1 MRSKKLRKKSIPYL
15 MLLPTLALITVF
27 MLYPMFRTIQ
37 LSFQN
42 STILTEANAI
52 FIGLTNYENLMKD
65 DVFIKSVQNTI
76 PWTIIN
82 VLLQLVIGTLIALM
96 LNQKFKGRGLMRA
109 LAFSPWAVGGMI
121 VALIFKFLFNG
132 SVGVIGDLLLKLGI
146 TDTRMAW
153 YADAKPA
160 LATMIVANTWRGIP
174 FFAVTILAALQ
185 GIPEEIYES
194 SRVDGSNAFSRFF
207 KITLPMIKDTVLL
220 TTLLRTIWTLNIVDI
235 IYSMTGGGPNNA
247 TITLPVY
254 IMQKFTDTLDSSY
267 CSAMAVMM
275 VLALVIFAVLYLK
288 ISKYGKEGLY

>member
-52 FIGLTNYENLMKD
+52 FIGLTNYKNLMKD

>member
-1 MRSKKLRKKSIPYL
+1 

-52 FIGLTNYENLMKD
+52 FIGLTNYKNLMKD

-109 LAFSPWAVGGMI
+109 LAFSPWALGGMI
-121 VALIFKFLFNG
+121 VALIFRFWFNG
-132 SVGVIGDLLLKLGI
+132 IVGGIGNRLLKLGI

-160 LATMIVANTWRGIP
+160 LATMIVANAWRGIP

>member
-1 MRSKKLRKKSIPYL
+1 MRSKKLRKRSIPYL

-37 LSFQN
+37 LSFEN

-52 FIGLTNYENLMKD
+52 FIGLTNYKNLMKD

-76 PWTIIN
+76 PWTIVN

-96 LNQKFKGRGLMRA
+96 LNQRFKGRGLMRA

-132 SVGVIGDLLLKLGI
+132 SVGVIGDILLKLGI
-146 TDTRMAW
+146 TETRMAW

>member
-1 MRSKKLRKKSIPYL
+1 

-52 FIGLTNYENLMKD
+52 FIGLTNYKNLMKD

>member
-52 FIGLTNYENLMKD
+52 FIGLTNYKNLMKD

-288 ISKYGKEGLY
+288 IGKYGKEGLY